1 MLALPGLPFSYRR
14 LQAIQS
20 LHSLQNSIGPRLTDL
35 ICSKIGGA
43 KEKMGVFDPPS
54 IRAKIAQ
61 SIRHIIPVPT
71 MLQTQKNSSENVVK
85 CACLLLYVTPP
96 LFAREE
102 EGSIFAIFSKKSS
115 NLQ

>member
-43 KEKMGVFDPPS
+43 RGKMGVFDPPS
-54 IRAKIAQ
+54 IRVKIAR

-71 MLQTQKNSSENVVK
+71 MLQTQKNSSGNVVK
-85 CACLLLYVTPP
+85 
-96 LFAREE
+96 
-102 EGSIFAIFSKKSS
+102 FAIFIP
-115 NLQ
+115 